1 MAPEYTVPTGP
12 ISRHLFN
19 GLVDIDH
26 LAQDMA
32 TPANRERLRG
42 LLHEMHVQVDRVAA
56 LEKQPLW
63 LETLPSHP
71 RAAHATPVN
80 TANTQE
86 DTPHEPH

>member
-32 TPANRERLRG
+32 TPANRERLRS
-42 LLHEMHVQVDRVAA
+42 LLHEMHAQVDRVAA
-56 LEKQPLW
+56 LENTPLVTFNPPK
-63 LETLPSHP
+63 E
-71 RAAHATPVN
+71 AA
-80 TANTQE
+80 
-86 DTPHEPH
+86 